1 MYIYMCA
8 LLLLTKKKKENT
20 SVIHFLS
27 KAEKA
32 PEKGKQK

>member
-1 MYIYMCA
+1 MCVVVGYQ
-8 LLLLTKKKKENT
+8 KKKENT
-20 SVIHFLS
+20 SVIHFLG